1 MLEGIYNVL
10 KIFVRITKSLN
21 DIKKKVMRILA
32 LTRYSVL
39 GASSRLRIYQYQN
52 VLKKYGIEVK
62 LQALLDDFY
71 IKRLYS
77 GRRKDPL
84 RIFSAYFRR
93 LIELLKINR
102 FELIWI
108 EKELFPF
115 FPAWG
120 EQFINAL
127 GIPYVVDY
135 DDAVFY
141 RYESHPNRLV
151 RLLFKRKI
159 EQVMRGA
166 EVVIVGNNY
175 LRDKALSVGAKRVE
189 LIPTVVDLNRYKA
202 NRKIPRGH
210 FKVGWIGSPSTSSY
224 LKIIENALAKFYV
237 ENPIMELLL
246 VGSGP
251 IELVGIPVNI
261 VPWSEKTEVEIIQSF
276 DVGIMPLPDTTWTW
290 GKCGYKLIQYMACSL
305 PVIASPIG
313 ANLEIVEPGLNGF
326 LAKGEQEWMTALNE
340 LYRDRELRELL
351 GRNGRRKVEEH
362 YCVQVTAP
370 KLSEIL
376 YQAASKRFCH
386 S

>member
-77 GRRKDPL
+77 GRRKDL
-84 RIFSAYFRR
+84 FRIFSAYFRR

-151 RLLFKRKI
+151 RLYFRKK
-159 EQVMRGA
+159 
-166 EVVIVGNNY
+166 
-175 LRDKALSVGAKRVE
+175 D
-189 LIPTVVDLNRYKA
+189 
-202 NRKIPRGH
+202 RKSDAR
-210 FKVGWIGSPSTSSY
+210 SRSSDC
-224 LKIIENALAKFYV
+224 
-237 ENPIMELLL
+237 
-246 VGSGP
+246 
-251 IELVGIPVNI
+251 
-261 VPWSEKTEVEIIQSF
+261 W
-276 DVGIMPLPDTTWTW
+276 
-290 GKCGYKLIQYMACSL
+290 
-305 PVIASPIG
+305 
-313 ANLEIVEPGLNGF
+313 
-326 LAKGEQEWMTALNE
+326 
-340 LYRDRELRELL
+340 
-351 GRNGRRKVEEH
+351 
-362 YCVQVTAP
+362 
-370 KLSEIL
+370 
-376 YQAASKRFCH
+376 
-386 S
+386 